1 MTTKTTSMLA
11 CCVATGLVAAIAPAT
26 AHADDAAP
34 AAPAAPA
41 ANLHPGIGGHV
52 GIATPLVFLN
62 SDKTQTIGDQFTLAF
77 PIGIGFKLTDKA
89 AIDFE
94 TIVGNP
100 IHPRGG
106 TGLTVDPGIVVD
118 MGSFVLG
125 GRLGFDVGA
134 PTNFKLIPL
143 VHKAIAQIGAGANWF
158 VEGAFP
164 VTFSFSTDAQGNNKT
179 TTELDIVFHT
189 GIGF

>member
-1 MTTKTTSMLA
+1 MTTKTTSILA

-26 AHADDAAP
+26 AHADDAA
-34 AAPAAPA
+34 APPA
-41 ANLHPGIGGHV
+41 ANPHPGIGGHV
-52 GIATPLVFLN
+52 GLAIPLVFIN
-62 SDKTQTIGDQFTLAF
+62 SENPPGNQTISDKTVFAF
-77 PIGIGFKLTDKA
+77 PIGIGLKLTDKA

-106 TGLTVDPGIVVD
+106 TGFTVDPGIVYD
-118 MGSFVLG
+118 MGPFVLG
-125 GRLGFDVGA
+125 GRLGFDVFA

-143 VHKAIAQIGAGANWF
+143 IHKAIAPVGAGANWF
-158 VEGAFP
+158 VEAALP
-164 VTFSFSTDAQGNNKT
+164 VTFSFTTDVQGNDKT
-179 TTELDIVFHT
+179 STELDIVFHT

>member
-1 MTTKTTSMLA
+1 MTTKTTSILA

-26 AHADDAAP
+26 AHADDAA
-34 AAPAAPA
+34 APAT
-41 ANLHPGIGGHV
+41 ANPHPGIGGHV
-52 GIATPLVFLN
+52 GLAIPLVFLN
-62 SDKTQTIGDQFTLAF
+62 SDKTQTIGDKVVLAF

-94 TIVGNP
+94 TIVGDQV
-100 IHPRGG
+100 HPRNG

-125 GRLGFDVGA
+125 GRLGFDINA

-143 VHKAIAQIGAGANWF
+143 IHKAVANVGAGANWF
-158 VEGAFP
+158 VEAAFP
-164 VTFSFSTDAQGNNKT
+164 VTFSFTTDALGNDKT
-179 TTELDIVFHT
+179 TAELDIVFHT

>member
-1 MTTKTTSMLA
+1 MTTRTTSILA
-11 CCVATGLVAAIAPAT
+11 CCIATGLVAAIAPAT
-26 AHADDAAP
+26 AHADDAA
-34 AAPAAPA
+34 APPA
-41 ANLHPGIGGHV
+41 ANPHSGIGGHV
-52 GIATPLVFLN
+52 GVATPLVFLN

-106 TGLTVDPGIVVD
+106 TGLTVDPGIVYD
-118 MGSFVLG
+118 TGSFVLG

-143 VHKAIAQIGAGANWF
+143 IHKAIAN
-158 VEGAFP
+158 V
-164 VTFSFSTDAQGNNKT
+164 
-179 TTELDIVFHT
+179 
-189 GIGF
+189 

>member
-1 MTTKTTSMLA
+1 MTTKTTSILA
-11 CCVATGLVAAIAPAT
+11 CCVATGLVAAIAPAM

-34 AAPAAPA
+34 PA
-41 ANLHPGIGGHV
+41 ANPHPGIGGHV
-52 GIATPLVFLN
+52 GIATPLVFIR
-62 SDKTQTIGDQFTLAF
+62 SEDPPGSQSISDQFTLAF
-77 PIGIGFKLTDKA
+77 PIGIGFKLTDKL

-106 TGLTVDPGIVVD
+106 TGFTVDPGIVYD
-118 MGSFVLG
+118 TGAFVIG

-143 VHKAIAQIGAGANWF
+143 IHKAIANIGAGANWF
-158 VEGAFP
+158 VEGAVP
-164 VTFSFSTDAQGNNKT
+164 VTFSFTSDATGANKSAV
-179 TTELDIVFHT
+179 ELDIVFHT

>member
-1 MTTKTTSMLA
+1 MTTKTTSILA

-26 AHADDAAP
+26 AHADDAA
-34 AAPAAPA
+34 APAA
-41 ANLHPGIGGHV
+41 ANPHPGIGGHV
-52 GIATPLVFLN
+52 GIALPLVFLN
-62 SDKTQTIGDQFTLAF
+62 SDNSQSIGDKVVLAF
-77 PIGIGFKLTDKA
+77 PIGIGFKITDKA

-94 TIVGNP
+94 TIVGNQV
-100 IHPRGG
+100 HPRGG
-106 TGLTVDPGIVVD
+106 VGFTVDPGIIYD
-118 MGSFVLG
+118 TGPFLIG

-143 VHKAIAQIGAGANWF
+143 IHKAIANIGAGANWF

-164 VTFSFSTDAQGNNKT
+164 VTFTFTSNATGNDKT
-179 TTELDIVFHT
+179 TVELDIVFHT

>member
-1 MTTKTTSMLA
+1 MLA
-11 CCVATGLVAAIAPAT
+11 CCVATGLVAAVAPA
-26 AHADDAAP
+26 AHADDTSP
-34 AAPAAPA
+34 
-41 ANLHPGIGGHV
+41 HPGVGGHV
-52 GIATPLVFLN
+52 GVAVPLVFLN

-77 PIGIGFKLTDKA
+77 PIGIGFKLTEKV

-143 VHKAIAQIGAGANWF
+143 IHKPIADIGAGASWF
-158 VEGAFP
+158 VEAAFP
-164 VTFSFSTDAQGNNKT
+164 VTFKFSSDALGADKT
-179 TTELDIVFHT
+179 TAEVDIVFHT